1 MARTSGGLPYGPCAL
16 ALVTLL
22 LALSALAAREK
33 PPRPPFRYVAGTEN
47 LGQDCEGNLELGR
60 EGMSFRCP
68 GGAVDIPYA
77 SITQMEYRSDI
88 SSKVR
93 KLKVKWRLR
102 PPYSTSLFGGKR
114 HRFFAVVYSVDEATH
129 VLVLRIRPGLMRPY
143 LAEIDLKAQ
152 RRVEVENLEE
162 Y

>member
-1 MARTSGGLPYGPCAL
+1 MAERAKLKIGARWAL
-16 ALVTLL
+16 ATLL
-22 LALSALAAREK
+22 LAAGVLAAREK
-33 PPRPPFRYVAGTEN
+33 PPRPPFRYAAGTED
-47 LGQDCEGNLELGR
+47 LSAGCEGNLELGR
-60 EGMSFRCP
+60 EEMSFRCP
-68 GGAVDIPYA
+68 RGAVDIPYA